1 MIDFWL
7 PHFEFISQGVIVTLQ
22 FTCTA
27 IVGGFLIG
35 LLFALMQLTRSF
47 ILNAI
52 ATAYLSIFRG
62 TPMLVQL
69 SIIYFG
75 IPSVTPLDLSVFFAG
90 SLALSLN
97 SGAYVA
103 EILRSGIQSIDKGQ
117 MEAARSLG
125 VSYMYMMR
133 DLILPQA
140 FRNIFPAL
148 VNEGI
153 TLLKDTALVSIIGA
167 HEIMRNAQLVSAE
180 TYNYFTPLLMA
191 AILYYVMVMCMSY
204 FGKITEKKLGA
215 YADH

>member
-1 MIDFWL
+1 MTEWL
-7 PHFEFISQGVIVTLQ
+7 HHFEFIAQGVLITLE
-22 FTCTA
+22 FTLTA
-27 IVGGFLIG
+27 TIGGIIFG
-35 LLFALMQLTRSF
+35 LLFALMQMSDSR
-47 ILNAI
+47 ILNSI
-52 ATAYLSIFRG
+52 ARIYLSIFRG

-75 IPSVTPLDLSVFFAG
+75 IPSVTPLDLSVFVAG

-117 MEAARSLG
+117 IEAAKSLG
-125 VSYMYMMR
+125 VPYHHMMF

-148 VNEGI
+148 MNEAI
-153 TLLKDTALVSIIGA
+153 TLLKDTALVSIIGGQ
-167 HEIMRNAQLVSAE
+167 EIMRKAQLVSAE

-191 AILYYVMVMCMSY
+191 AGLYYVMVMALSA
-204 FGKITEKKLGA
+204 FGKRMEKKLGA
-215 YADH
+215 YAEH